1 MDSTRLSQCM
11 ALSEI
16 LDSVSP
22 FLKSAE
28 NGLIWRCFRQLIVE
42 YLLLIS
48 IFALSKARS
57 RCFLLVLPNHEIN
70 LFAFSGTLGNALLVD
85 SS

>member
-16 LDSVSP
+16 LNSVSP
-22 FLKSAE
+22 FLNYAE
-28 NGLIWRCFRQLIVE
+28 NGLIWRCFRQFIIE

-57 RCFLLVLPNHEIN
+57 RCFLRVLPNHEII

>member
-1 MDSTRLSQCM
+1 MDLTRLSQCM

-16 LDSVSP
+16 LNSVSP
-22 FLKSAE
+22 FLNYAE
-28 NGLIWRCFRQLIVE
+28 NSLIWRCFHQFIVE

-48 IFALSKARS
+48 IFAFSKAKS
-57 RCFLLVLPNHEIN
+57 RCFLFVLPNHEII

>member
-1 MDSTRLSQCM
+1 MDSTKLSQCM

-16 LDSVSP
+16 LNSVSP
-22 FLKSAE
+22 FNYAE
-28 NGLIWRCFRQLIVE
+28 NGLIWRCFRQFIVE

-57 RCFLLVLPNHEIN
+57 RCFLCVLPNHEII